1 MKVKE
6 LYDFL
11 ESLIKENKG
20 DYEVLCEGGCV
31 GLDIDFVE
39 TWNDSKKVVL

>member
-1 MKVKE
+1 MTVKE

-11 ESLIKENKG
+11 VSLIKENKG

-31 GLDIDFVE
+31 GLDINFVE
-39 TWNDSKKVVL
+39 IWDGSKEVVL

>member
-1 MKVKE
+1 MTVKE

-11 ESLIKENKG
+11 GSLIKKNKG

-31 GLDIDFVE
+31 GLNINCIE
-39 TWNDSKKVVL
+39 TWNDLKKVVL